1 MILHKYYSKNLPETE
16 GELIKLYDEVRKT
29 LYNGARGSRDYSMK
43 EDILRSIE
51 VKMTWLQI
59 RRMYRNS
66 INMFIIAL
74 VGVIFSFISLVVTI
88 YLNLM
93 K

>member
-16 GELIKLYDEVRKT
+16 EELIKLYEETRKT
-29 LYNGARGSRDYSMK
+29 LYNGAKGSRDYSMK

-51 VKMTWLQI
+51 VKMAWLQT